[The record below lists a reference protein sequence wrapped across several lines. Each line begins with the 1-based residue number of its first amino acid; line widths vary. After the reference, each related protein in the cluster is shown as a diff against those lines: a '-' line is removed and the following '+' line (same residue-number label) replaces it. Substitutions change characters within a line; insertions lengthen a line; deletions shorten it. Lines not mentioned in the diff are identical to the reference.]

1 MNKSRAALITLAAG
15 IVLSSAARVFVISKT
30 DMRSGVILDGN
41 EVLCNILYL
50 GAVFL
55 TAFVCA
61 VIRIKDCDADVTGY
75 SGRSSLLIGFGLLI
89 AAVGIGY
96 EGLAERSSLTPSAF
110 IMFADFFF
118 AALLCVIAFI
128 TLYMKEFK
136 PGLGFVYVF
145 GGLYCV
151 LRGVFC
157 FMERMVVTAVPEYFI
172 DCLMAILSAM
182 LFLALARVLSGNT
195 GKLTKAAL
203 FGWGSATVVT
213 VFSACIG
220 AAIAKFFMSPDISE
234 RVVFSS
240 ANAEYYYQS
249 LHGWDAYQL
258 SFPSTADIGI
268 GVFALMS
275 VIAICLGKNTQTVE
289 QAEQIGETEQDNQ

>member
-1 MNKSRAALITLAAG
+1 MNRSRITLIMLCAGAVSASASRA
-15 IVLSSAARVFVISKT
+15 FVISKT
-30 DMRSGVILDGN
+30 DMRSGTVFHGS
-41 EVLCNILYL
+41 EMLCNILYL

-55 TAFVCA
+55 TAAVCA
-61 VIRIKDCDADVTGY
+61 VVWLRDHDAEATGY
-75 SGRSSLLIGFGLLI
+75 SGKGSLLIGFGLFI

-96 EGLAERSSLTPSAF
+96 EGIVERSSLTPSGLV
-110 IMFADFFF
+110 IFADFFF

-172 DCLMAILSAM
+172 NCTISICSA
-182 LFLALARVLSGNT
+182 LFFLALARILSGNT
-195 GKLTKAAL
+195 GKFTKAAF

-213 VFSACIG
+213 VFSACVG
-220 AAIAKFFMSPDISE
+220 AAIAKLLMSSDISD
-234 RVVFSS
+234 RVVFF
-240 ANAEYYYQS
+240 AAEAERYYQS
-249 LHGWDAYQL
+249 LNGNDAYRL
-258 SFPSTADIGI
+258 AFPSTADMGIGI
-268 GVFALMS
+268 FALAA
-275 VIAICLGKNTQTVE
+275 VIAVCLSKNK
-289 QAEQIGETEQDNQ
+289 QAEPENQ

>member
-1 MNKSRAALITLAAG
+1 MNKSRATLITLIAG

-30 DMRSGVILDGN
+30 DMRSGFILNGN
-41 EVLCNILYL
+41 EILCNILYL
-50 GAVFL
+50 GAILL
-55 TAFVCA
+55 TAAVCA
-61 VIRIKDCDADVTGY
+61 VIWLKDSDADVTGY
-75 SGRSSLLIGFGLLI
+75 SGKSSLFIGFGLLI

-96 EGLAERSSLTPSAF
+96 EGLAERSSLTPSGF
-110 IMFADFFF
+110 VIFADFFF

-157 FMERMVVTAVPEYFI
+157 FMERMVVTAIPEYFI
-172 DCLMAILSAM
+172 DCLMAIFSAM

-203 FGWGSATVVT
+203 FGWGSATVAT
-213 VFSACIG
+213 TFSACIG
-220 AAIAKFFMSPDISE
+220 AGIAKFLMSPDISE
-234 RVVFSS
+234 RVVFS
-240 ANAEYYYQS
+240 AAGAEYYYQS

-258 SFPSTADIGI
+258 AFPSTADIGI
-268 GVFALMS
+268 GIFALVT
-275 VIAICLGKNTQTVE
+275 VIAVCLSKNTQKNE
-289 QAEQIGETEQDNQ
+289 QAEQEKQ